1 MTPRMDQTLWSFP
14 DFTYDVS
21 PETWEGMMSDQKY
34 RQRGYMENDRGR
46 ERPTQKPK
54 PQEREGPRSP
64 RMMAFQ
70 EKVRCAACAATLE
83 PGITVDS
90 RCAKCGAALHS
101 CRQCTFFDPGA
112 HFECRKKITARI
124 VNKQAQN
131 TCELF
136 EARKIVERETSSSG
150 PVSGRQAFDNLF
162 KK

>member
-1 MTPRMDQTLWSFP
+1 MTPRIDQALWSFP

-70 EKVRCAACAATLE
+70 EKVRCAACAATLK
-83 PGITVDS
+83 PGIAFDS
-90 RCAKCGAALHS
+90 HCAKCGATLH
-101 CRQCTFFDPGA
+101 QPPHVVG
-112 HFECRKKITARI
+112 IQI
-124 VNKQAQN
+124 
-131 TCELF
+131 ELF
-136 EARKIVERETSSSG
+136 
-150 PVSGRQAFDNLF
+150 
-162 KK
+162 